1 MRMYISS
8 VLLAG
13 ILLLAAASCGTL
25 REKEEEA
32 RYSGEPRQVMVDS
45 VWTDRF
51 MPDTVGFS
59 GADGVYSQLLPDGRT
74 VWIFGDTFI
83 GNLSEGNTRI
93 RTNPLYIRNSF
104 VVFDD
109 NQRQTLQQGE
119 PEEFKSMMIPP
130 EVSDGSSG
138 KTELELWYWPGDA
151 LIENGNLNVFL
162 SKFSQVGEGMWD
174 FQFEGT
180 AMFRFSLPDFQI
192 QGVKQFNELND
203 IHFGHAVCE
212 TDSFTYIYGL
222 KEKYPYVARAPK
234 GNVIG
239 EWEFFTGNSWG
250 KESVEAQPVLEF
262 SGSEQFSVFTYK
274 NTFIMIMQEGE
285 LSNQIFSFTADKP
298 EGPWENKQLIY
309 EILLPPDNE
318 NLFTYNALGHPQF
331 IENDMLLIS
340 YNTNSFE
347 LDDHFKDALI
357 YRPRFIR
364 VPMELILKD

>member
-1 MRMYISS
+1 MNIIKS
-8 VLLAG
+8 LLG
-13 ILLLAAASCGTL
+13 SFILLTAAGCENKN
-25 REKEEEA
+25 EKEDLIQQSA
-32 RYSGEPRQVMVDS
+32 EPRQVLIDTA
-45 VWTDRF
+45 WTEKF

-93 RTNPLYIRNSF
+93 KTNPLYIRNSF
-104 VVFDD
+104 VVFEED
-109 NQRQTLQQGE
+109 QRQTLQQGK

-130 EVSDGSSG
+130 EVADGSAG

-151 LIENGNLNVFL
+151 FIENGNLNVFL
-162 SKFSQVGEGMWD
+162 SKFSQIGEGMWD

-180 AMFRFSLPDFQI
+180 EMFTFSLPDFEI
-192 QGVKQFNELND
+192 QEVEQFDELNE

-222 KEKYPYVARAPK
+222 KEKFPYVARAPH
-234 GNVIG
+234 GQVTG
-239 EWEFFTGNSWG
+239 EWEFYTGELWC
-250 KESVEAQPVLEF
+250 KESMEAKPVLEF
-262 SGSEQFSVFTYK
+262 SGSEQFSVFTHNDK
-274 NTFIMIMQEGE
+274 FIMIMQEGE
-285 LSNQIFSFTADKP
+285 LSNRIFSFTADNP

-309 EILLPPDNE
+309 EIPLPAENK

-331 IENDMLLIS
+331 IKDNMLLVS